1 VVYEEGLCSF
11 LEFQEMAWY
20 GFKRYL
26 GYFECSLSMIL
37 SVTCVVFMVII
48 QFGNMSDTSSD
59 TEDSLSFSDEDLS
72 SSPPPRVHMGKVM
85 CWCKK
90 CVGMILQHAHIAEE
104 HLSNYGRHDGGFPGA
119 SSSNQV

>member
-1 VVYEEGLCSF
+1 MVYEEGLCSF

-90 CVGMILQHAHIAEE
+90 CVGMIL
-104 HLSNYGRHDGGFPGA
+104 
-119 SSSNQV
+119 